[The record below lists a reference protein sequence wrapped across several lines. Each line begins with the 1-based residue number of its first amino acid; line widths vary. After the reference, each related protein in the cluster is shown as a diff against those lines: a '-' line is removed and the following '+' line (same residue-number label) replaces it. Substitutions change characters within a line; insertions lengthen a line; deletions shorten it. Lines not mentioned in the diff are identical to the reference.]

1 MARMSALERLM
12 LLSPIRAWL
21 QRGEV
26 GAFRRWSALEPGS
39 ALLEVGCGNG
49 VSTKL
54 LARRS
59 QPRRLVAFDYDP
71 SMVRLAR
78 RRLRGRSADHSIEL
92 AVADATHM
100 PLADG
105 EFDAVFEAGV
115 LHHVPDWRAALVEI
129 SRVLRPGGLLFF
141 AEPSRGRLTRGIY
154 WFLPHDRASM
164 FSREELSEAL
174 PEAGLELGSPL
185 RRLPLWDIVGL
196 AYRNA

>member
-1 MARMSALERLM
+1 M

-26 GAFRRWSALEPGS
+26 GAFCRWSALEPGS

-54 LARRS
+54 LAHRLK
-59 QPRRLVAFDYDP
+59 PRRMVAFDYDS
-71 SMVRLAR
+71 SMVELAR
-78 RRLRGRSADHSIEL
+78 GRLRNRSVDHRIEL
-92 AVADATHM
+92 AVADATRM
-100 PLADG
+100 PLAAA

-115 LHHVPDWRAALVEI
+115 LHHVPQWRTALLEM

-164 FSREELSEAL
+164 FSPQELSEAL
-174 PEAGLELGSPL
+174 SEAGLELASPF

-196 AYRNA
+196 ARRVGQAT